1 MPKWVCSEM
10 NHSRFQRII
19 IHFGRHV
26 LGDCQFLARLNLA
39 LGKPHVQQV
48 NLSQQ
53 LNLGHLI
60 LATSVSSMQEQQH
73 SLPMKQQYAT
83 ITSAHMIFQLTTPCL
98 YIRLYMC
105 YVCICGHMLACQ
117 AATNMLT
124 STLVRA
130 RCWGLFWII
139 KYCGIRT
146 SSLKFFLSGGRI
158 DRPHPKNK
166 YITNVNIH

>member
-1 MPKWVCSEM
+1 MGLFRDEPFPIPKDY
-10 NHSRFQRII
+10 HSFWKAC
-19 IHFGRHV
+19 
-26 LGDCQFLARLNLA
+26 LGGLSI
-39 LGKPHVQQV
+39 LGKIKPGTWKTPC
-48 NLSQQ
+48 SA
-53 LNLGHLI
+53 GELI
-60 LATSVSSMQEQQH
+60 PATQPGLATSVSSMQEQQH

-98 YIRLYMC
+98 YIRLYMF

-146 SSLKFFLSGGRI
+146 SSLKFSLVEGELIGL
-158 DRPHPKNK
+158 
-166 YITNVNIH
+166 TL